1 MDPIVDM
8 LNRIRNAQ
16 ASAKEV
22 VDIPQSRI
30 KYEIAQVLEKYGFV
44 GKIERS
50 GRKGKK
56 LMHVSLIYREGMP
69 AVTGIKRVSR
79 QGQRIYTS
87 YTEMRAIKGGKGISI
102 ISTSKG
108 IMSNV
113 EARKQKVGGE
123 VLAEVW

>member
-56 LMHVSLIYREGMP
+56 LMHVSLIYREGQP
-69 AVTGIKRVSR
+69 AVSGIKRVSR
-79 QGQRIYTS
+79 QGQRIYAA
-87 YTEMRAIKGGKGISI
+87 YTQLKAIKGGKGISI

-123 VLAEVW
+123 VLAEIW